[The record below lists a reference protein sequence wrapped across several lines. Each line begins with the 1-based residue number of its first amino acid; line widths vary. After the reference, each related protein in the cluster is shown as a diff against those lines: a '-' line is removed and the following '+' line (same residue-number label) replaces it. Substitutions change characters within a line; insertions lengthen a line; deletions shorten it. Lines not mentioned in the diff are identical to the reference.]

1 MGVSYALAVTEP
13 HSSGLGGGGA
23 TLTYNGNEGE
33 EPKMYE
39 YKTLSSYNYKKGDE
53 IGTPGFVQGMHDMHQ
68 REGKM
73 DEKKIFSYVV
83 PLAEDG
89 FEVDSELERSLKIY
103 GSDIDR
109 NSSFF
114 KGKRTVREGD
124 VVKRPAL
131 AKTLKGIRDKGLN
144 ISIRIL
150 LRVYL
155 NKSIVN

>member
-53 IGTPGFVQGMHDMHQ
+53 IGTHLDLCKVCMICIN
-68 REGKM
+68 
-73 DEKKIFSYVV
+73 EKVKWMRRKFLVV

-124 VVKRPAL
+124 VVKQPL
-131 AKTLKGIRDKGLN
+131 
-144 ISIRIL
+144 
-150 LRVYL
+150 
-155 NKSIVN
+155 

>member
-1 MGVSYALAVTEP
+1 MGVSCALAVTEP
-13 HSSGLGGGGA
+13 HSSGLGGGA

-89 FEVDSELERSLKIY
+89 FKLIQ
-103 GSDIDR
+103 
-109 NSSFF
+109 N
-114 KGKRTVREGD
+114 
-124 VVKRPAL
+124 
-131 AKTLKGIRDKGLN
+131 
-144 ISIRIL
+144 
-150 LRVYL
+150 
-155 NKSIVN
+155 